1 VSRARLDL
9 ELVRRGLARSRAEA
23 AALVAEGRVRVA
35 GAPAG
40 KPARLVHPAEPLLV
54 VPGSPPFV
62 SRGGQ
67 KLRRAL
73 DAFGLGVTGV
83 DALDV
88 GASTGG
94 FTDCL
99 LQHGARQV
107 VAVDSGHGQLHPT
120 LRADPRV
127 RLLERT
133 NARRLLEEHPDLEGW
148 ADLVVADVSFISL
161 TVLAPV
167 LVAAARG
174 PAGQLVLLVKPQFE
188 VGRAEASRGRGVV
201 RDPTARARAVQRVAD
216 ALAEAGAPVVAA
228 VPSPLL
234 GPAGNAEI
242 FVHAALGA
250 SRSPEEPS
258 LLASAVASAPDR
270 GLSVARVVFVCHSH
284 RPEALA
290 LAARGRAHL
299 AARGHQAAVLLAVDG
314 SLTPRAEETSGP
326 GTPQSGDR
334 PTRGVE
340 EPPADLAVSLGGD
353 GTMLRTV
360 GWAAPRGI
368 PVLGV
373 NLGHL
378 GYLTE
383 VEPPALEAAL
393 DRVLAGDHEE
403 ERRMMLAVRVD
414 RREPPTPDGPT
425 GPTQGVEE
433 PVLALNEAVVEK
445 TVPGH
450 TVRLAAAIGGAPFVT
465 YAADG
470 LLVAT
475 PTGSTAYNLSARG
488 PLLSPRLRAM
498 VATPLSP
505 HMLFD
510 RPLVLE
516 PDEELRL
523 AVAGPRPAVLVVDGV
538 TLGTL
543 APGDAVELR
552 GAPVDAKLVS
562 FGGRRFHAIVRS
574 RFGLTDR

>member
-1 VSRARLDL
+1 M
-9 ELVRRGLARSRAEA
+9 
-23 AALVAEGRVRVA
+23 
-35 GAPAG
+35 
-40 KPARLVHPAEPLLV
+40 
-54 VPGSPPFV
+54 
-62 SRGGQ
+62 
-67 KLRRAL
+67 
-73 DAFGLGVTGV
+73 
-83 DALDV
+83 
-88 GASTGG
+88 
-94 FTDCL
+94 
-99 LQHGARQV
+99 
-107 VAVDSGHGQLHPT
+107 
-120 LRADPRV
+120 
-127 RLLERT
+127 
-133 NARRLLEEHPDLEGW
+133 
-148 ADLVVADVSFISL
+148 
-161 TVLAPV
+161 
-167 LVAAARG
+167 
-174 PAGQLVLLVKPQFE
+174 
-188 VGRAEASRGRGVV
+188 
-201 RDPTARARAVQRVAD
+201 
-216 ALAEAGAPVVAA
+216 
-228 VPSPLL
+228 
-234 GPAGNAEI
+234 
-242 FVHAALGA
+242 
-250 SRSPEEPS
+250 
-258 LLASAVASAPDR
+258 
-270 GLSVARVVFVCHSH
+270 ARVVFVCHSH

-314 SLTPRAEETSGP
+314 SLTPRAEGTLDP
-326 GTPQSGDR
+326 GTPDPGTPESGDH
-334 PTRGVE
+334 PTPRVD
-340 EPPADLAVSLGGD
+340 EPPTELAVSLGGD

-360 GWAAPRGI
+360 AWAAPRGV

-403 ERRMMLAVRVD
+403 ERRMMLTVRVD
-414 RREPPTPDGPT
+414 RREPSAPDGPT
-425 GPTQGVEE
+425 TGPEE

-552 GAPVDAKLVS
+552 GAPVDAKLIS